1 MSAHAHD
8 HVEDHDHGHHHHK
21 ETFIT
26 KYIFSMDHK
35 MIAKQYLITGL
46 IMGFIG
52 IAMSILFRMQLAWPG
67 QSFPIFEA
75 LLGKW
80 APDGVMDADIY
91 LSLVTIH
98 GTIMV
103 FFVLTAGLS
112 GTFSNLLIPLQIGAR
127 DMASGFLNMV
137 SYWLFFL
144 SSAIMVSSLFVESGP
159 ASAGWTVYPPLSA
172 LPMAQSG
179 SGLGM
184 TLWLVSMAILLL
196 LPC

>member
-75 LLGKW
+75 LLGK
-80 APDGVMDADIY
+80 
-91 LSLVTIH
+91 
-98 GTIMV
+98 
-103 FFVLTAGLS
+103 
-112 GTFSNLLIPLQIGAR
+112 
-127 DMASGFLNMV
+127 
-137 SYWLFFL
+137 
-144 SSAIMVSSLFVESGP
+144 
-159 ASAGWTVYPPLSA
+159 
-172 LPMAQSG
+172 
-179 SGLGM
+179 
-184 TLWLVSMAILLL
+184 
-196 LPC
+196 